1 MDKDY
6 YKVLGLGRDATAAQI
21 KSAYRKLAKKYHP
34 DMNPGDASAK
44 KKFEE
49 IGEAYQILGDPEK
62 KRIYDE
68 CGAQAFQSGVDPKEY
83 EKAWKQAQEARSSGY
98 GNFGGFGNGSGFENM
113 GNGFHSFHTGGGNFN
128 GNPDDLFGSMFDDL
142 FHHTGS
148 GSARNGNTYYSWSTN
163 GGPEDGY
170 RSAFDNRY
178 DAGSSYGYGANSAPE
193 NLDLKSAITISFD
206 EAAFGCQKQIRLSDP
221 SGRNAAQTISVSIPA
236 GIDDGKSVRLKGK
249 GRTDGA
255 GHTGDLLL
263 EIHIAENDSYQ
274 RKGQDVYTSAQIP
287 FTTAVF
293 GGEAKLP
300 TLYGDVLVK
309 IPAGTQS
316 GKKIRLRGKGIQK
329 IHQPQNKGDEYVTIE
344 IKVPTDL
351 TPSERRKLHEF
362 QMLYER
368 NRNMK
373 EARRAG

>member
-1 MDKDY
+1 MEKDY
-6 YKVLGLGRDATAAQI
+6 YKVLGLGRNATAAQI

-34 DMNPGDASAK
+34 DMNPGDANAK

-49 IGEAYQILGDPEK
+49 VGEAYQILGDPEN

-68 CGAQAFQSGVDPKEY
+68 CGSEAFRSGVDPKEY
-83 EKAWKQAQEARSSGY
+83 EKAWKQAQEARSSG
-98 GNFGGFGNGSGFENM
+98 FGGFGGGSGF
-113 GNGFHSFHTGGGNFN
+113 GNGGGGFHSFHTNGGNFN

-142 FHHTGS
+142 FHQAGS
-148 GSARNGNTYYSWSTN
+148 GSGRNGNTYYSWSTS
-163 GGPEDGY
+163 GGPEGGY

-178 DAGSSYGYGANSAPE
+178 DAGSGTGSYGFGTDPAPE
-193 NLDLKSAITISFD
+193 NLDLKSAITISFE

-221 SGRNAAQTISVSIPA
+221 SGRGASQTISVSIPA

-263 EIHIAENDSYQ
+263 EIHIAKNDSYE

-293 GGEAKLP
+293 GGQATLP
-300 TLYGDVLVK
+300 TLYGNVIVK

-351 TPSERRKLHEF
+351 TPSVP
-362 QMLYER
+362 
-368 NRNMK
+368 
-373 EARRAG
+373 